1 MYRLLLIVV
10 IPFFLISCTT
20 GRPVNHQRVESLV
33 GLSIELGLG
42 ELAKKYNQEEFNS
55 AVRTA
60 DDTVVKVLIPTFE
73 GASLDSLT
81 VETVNHTLKQLDG
94 RIDKNIANAIKA
106 AILIG
111 FEFVDLPENPTQKI
125 GENHLKTILAVLRGL
140 HDGMSLYLENQ

>member
-60 DDTVVKVLIPTFE
+60 DDTVVKVLIPAFE
-73 GASLDSLT
+73 GAALDSLT

-94 RIDKNIANAIKA
+94 RVDKNIANAIKA